1 VGSRDDYCELCGGE
15 LVVVATVGTEDGGNG
30 GGDDAGGGD
39 REGFDRARVLSST
52 EFADADP
59 EEVKSEDVLAA
70 VLEGETKESGNG
82 ERRHLADRL
91 GFAQAVVDQ
100 INRAIL
106 CAAPYQACDYKFM
119 LLTLNT
125 TFGQA
130 KNMVSANVAGDV
142 ASMRGVS
149 GVLLHA
155 VPFTAHTEHR
165 ETEFARLSKAD
176 YLAKFGQSCPT
187 PLLGVPPQ
195 RVVHGLLHKGGSNYK
210 RLALTTVM
218 GAASQVG
225 CMTQQ
230 AAYMRA
236 ELMVSVQTFA
246 TQSSSYQTG
255 VNVKTGDA
263 LTLVNRAVESLE
275 SGGNGLMDPSLGPSN
290 PLFAVTCSRFDDA
303 IKLLFAS
310 RFILYA
316 DFKEQKVLYHSLRC
330 LLYVVDSLIPA
341 LSYDCHTCATNEM
354 RTAFPREVKDCIN
367 NGLVFQYARS
377 DVNQEAIHVEHG
389 AGIPNQ
395 AFGGRE
401 GPYRALAFAMVR
413 VVLTFS
419 LLEKHKGRDSYAEA
433 KKASRRKQR
442 RQRQSFEKMSGRVP
456 VAGAGLTLDDFTPS
470 DPLFPDSA
478 LPQSPPPPDHEEILT
493 ESIIEVFSDQGHH
506 GEPGAGDGGNDDDDD
521 GGIGDIAAVLKALR
535 LEVDEKEEGGG
546 SGPANE
552 GVGGDNQQEVEEDS
566 DDEEERGEDSPANE
580 GGGGD
585 NQQEVEE
592 DSDDEC
598 PDGGDDPTLE
608 AGRRLFGKSTGK
620 APPSMKISV
629 SRVRLAGG
637 RWVIFNAPVW
647 R

>member
-1 VGSRDDYCELCGGE
+1 
-15 LVVVATVGTEDGGNG
+15 
-30 GGDDAGGGD
+30 
-39 REGFDRARVLSST
+39 
-52 EFADADP
+52 
-59 EEVKSEDVLAA
+59 
-70 VLEGETKESGNG
+70 
-82 ERRHLADRL
+82 
-91 GFAQAVVDQ
+91 
-100 INRAIL
+100 
-106 CAAPYQACDYKFM
+106 
-119 LLTLNT
+119 
-125 TFGQA
+125 
-130 KNMVSANVAGDV
+130 
-142 ASMRGVS
+142 
-149 GVLLHA
+149 
-155 VPFTAHTEHR
+155 
-165 ETEFARLSKAD
+165 
-176 YLAKFGQSCPT
+176 
-187 PLLGVPPQ
+187 
-195 RVVHGLLHKGGSNYK
+195 
-210 RLALTTVM
+210 
-218 GAASQVG
+218 
-225 CMTQQ
+225 
-230 AAYMRA
+230 MRA

-367 NGLVFQYARS
+367 HGLVFQYARS

-506 GEPGAGDGGNDDDDD
+506 GEPGGGDGGNIDDEDGVDDDDDD

-585 NQQEVEE
+585 NQQEVGE

-608 AGRRLFGKSTGK
+608 AGR
-620 APPSMKISV
+620 
-629 SRVRLAGG
+629 
-637 RWVIFNAPVW
+637 
-647 R
+647 